1 MLFSSFSF
9 VLTAVP
15 TALANNPKRLAPSLF
30 YYVLVQLVSVPPPP
44 EVCIWAAYVCVW
56 NVMVQSVIMRVF
68 IRQSV
73 ITLNIP
79 LLGLYVRL
87 VVGTTLDTC
96 GDTFE

>member
-1 MLFSSFSF
+1 M
-9 VLTAVP
+9 
-15 TALANNPKRLAPSLF
+15 
-30 YYVLVQLVSVPPPP
+30 
-44 EVCIWAAYVCVW
+44 
-56 NVMVQSVIMRVF
+56 QSVIMRVF

-96 GDTFE
+96 GDAFE